1 LYQEKRPKG
10 EQTMKH
16 YETLYIISPELGD
29 EDYKAVVAKHKD
41 LIEKEKGVII
51 KLDEWGKRRL
61 AYELKKFDQGFYVLM
76 EYCGG
81 AGITAE
87 VARAL
92 KLDDKV
98 LKYQTI
104 KLGDN
109 VKPEDLIV
117 EPKEIEGDT
126 AEETAEEAAE
136 EVVEEAATTEEQA
149 PEKEETVQDED
160 VKPDQ
165 EVDHGIQ

>member
-1 LYQEKRPKG
+1 
-10 EQTMKH
+10 MKH

-41 LIEKEKGVII
+41 LIEKEKGVIV

-61 AYELKKFDQGFYVLM
+61 AYQLRKFDQGFYVLM
-76 EYCGG
+76 DYCGG

-87 VARAL
+87 VAMTL

-98 LKYQTI
+98 LKYQTV

-109 VKPEDLIV
+109 VDPETLIENEKV
-117 EPKEIEGDT
+117 PLGSI
-126 AEETAEEAAE
+126 
-136 EVVEEAATTEEQA
+136 A
-149 PEKEETVQDED
+149 PPGAQRLITSIFFLTKDAVGEKVACQTKRPESGE
-160 VKPDQ
+160 KPDP
-165 EVDHGIQ
+165 EALKIGCF

>member
-1 LYQEKRPKG
+1 
-10 EQTMKH
+10 MKH

-41 LIEKEKGVII
+41 LIEKENGVII
-51 KLDEWGKRRL
+51 KLDEWGRRRL

-76 EYCGG
+76 DYCGG

-87 VARAL
+87 LARAL
-92 KLDDKV
+92 KLDDKI

-109 VKPEDLIV
+109 VNPEDLI
-117 EPKEIEGDT
+117 EKPKEIE
-126 AEETAEEAAE
+126 EKPVE
-136 EVVEEAATTEEQA
+136 EVITTEEET
-149 PEKEETVQDED
+149 PEKEEAAQDED

>member
-1 LYQEKRPKG
+1 
-10 EQTMKH
+10 MKH

-61 AYELKKFDQGFYVLM
+61 AYELKKFDQGFYVVM
-76 EYCGG
+76 NYCGA

-104 KLGDN
+104 KVGDN
-109 VKPEDLIV
+109 VNPEDLIEKPKKV
-117 EPKEIEGDT
+117 E
-126 AEETAEEAAE
+126 EEAAE
-136 EVVEEAATTEEQA
+136 EAVTAEEQT
-149 PEKEETVQDED
+149 PEKEEAVQDKD

>member
-1 LYQEKRPKG
+1 
-10 EQTMKH
+10 MKH

-29 EDYKAVVAKHKD
+29 EDYKAVVVKHKG
-41 LIEKEKGVII
+41 LIEKEKGVVI

-76 EYCGG
+76 DYCGES
-81 AGITAE
+81 GITAE
-87 VARAL
+87 LARAL

-104 KLGDN
+104 KLSDHVN
-109 VKPEDLIV
+109 PEDLIV
-117 EPKEIEGDT
+117 KPTEVEEEP
-126 AEETAEEAAE
+126 A
-136 EVVEEAATTEEQA
+136 EEAATTEEEETATTEEEA
-149 PEKEETVQDED
+149 PEKKEAVQDED

>member
-1 LYQEKRPKG
+1 
-10 EQTMKH
+10 MKH

-41 LIEKEKGVII
+41 LIEKEKGII
-51 KLDEWGKRRL
+51 VKLDEWGKRRL
-61 AYELKKFDQGFYVLM
+61 AYELRKFDQGLYVLM
-76 EYCGG
+76 DYCGG

-87 VARAL
+87 LARAL

-109 VKPEDLIV
+109 VNPEDLIEKPEEAEEEV
-117 EPKEIEGDT
+117 AEESAEQT
-126 AEETAEEAAE
+126 AEQAAEEAAE
-136 EVVEEAATTEEQA
+136 QAAGEAATTEEQT
-149 PEKEETVQDED
+149 PENEEAAQDEGGE
-160 VKPDQ
+160 PDQ

>member
-1 LYQEKRPKG
+1 
-10 EQTMKH
+10 MKH

-41 LIEKEKGVII
+41 LIEKEKGVVI

-61 AYELKKFDQGFYVLM
+61 AYQLRKFDQGFYVLM
-76 EYCGG
+76 DYCGG

-92 KLDDKV
+92 KLDDKI

-109 VKPEDLIV
+109 VNPEDLIEKPEKV
-117 EPKEIEGDT
+117 EEK
-126 AEETAEEAAE
+126 AAEEAT
-136 EVVEEAATTEEQA
+136 TTEEQV
-149 PEKEETVQDED
+149 PEKEEVVQDED

-165 EVDHGIQ
+165 EVDNGIQ

>member
-1 LYQEKRPKG
+1 MYQEKRPKG

-16 YETLYIISPELGD
+16 YETLYIIRPELGD

-61 AYELKKFDQGFYVLM
+61 AYELRKFDQGFYVLM

-109 VKPEDLIV
+109 VNPEDLIV
-117 EPKEIEGDT
+117 KTTEVEEGP
-126 AEETAEEAAE
+126 AEETA
-136 EVVEEAATTEEQA
+136 TTEEEA
-149 PEKEETVQDED
+149 PAKEETVQDED

>member
-1 LYQEKRPKG
+1 MLYLRKRPKG
-10 EQTMKH
+10 EETMRH

-41 LIEKEKGVII
+41 LIEKQKGVII

-76 EYCGG
+76 DYCGG

-87 VARAL
+87 LARAL

-109 VKPEDLIV
+109 VNPEDLI
-117 EPKEIEGDT
+117 EKPKEVEEEP
-126 AEETAEEAAE
+126 AEETG
-136 EVVEEAATTEEQA
+136 TTEEET
-149 PEKEETVQDED
+149 PEKEEATQDED

>member
-1 LYQEKRPKG
+1 MR
-10 EQTMKH
+10 H
-16 YETLYIISPELGD
+16 FETLYIISPELGD

-51 KLDEWGKRRL
+51 KLEEWGKRRL

-76 EYCGG
+76 DYCGE

-87 VARAL
+87 LTRAL

-109 VKPEDLIV
+109 VNPEDLLKESTKQV
-117 EPKEIEGDT
+117 EEK
-126 AEETAEEAAE
+126 AAEEA
-136 EVVEEAATTEEQA
+136 VEEAATTKDQT
-149 PEKEETVQDED
+149 PEKEEASQEED
-160 VKPDQ
+160 LEPDQ
-165 EVDHGIQ
+165 EVYHGIQ

>member
-1 LYQEKRPKG
+1 
-10 EQTMKH
+10 MKH

-41 LIEKEKGVII
+41 LIEKEKGVIV

-76 EYCGG
+76 DYCGG

-92 KLDDKV
+92 KLDDKI

-109 VKPEDLIV
+109 VNPEDLIEKPEEV
-117 EPKEIEGDT
+117 E
-126 AEETAEEAAE
+126 EEAA
-136 EVVEEAATTEEQA
+136 EEAATTEEQA
-149 PEKEETVQDED
+149 PEKEEAVQDED
-160 VKPDQ
+160 VEPDQ

>member
-1 LYQEKRPKG
+1 MR
-10 EQTMKH
+10 H

-29 EDYKAVVAKHKD
+29 EDYKAVVAKHED

-51 KLDEWGKRRL
+51 KLDEWGRRRL
-61 AYELKKFDQGFYVLM
+61 AYELRKFDQGFYVLM

-81 AGITAE
+81 AAITAKH
-87 VARAL
+87 ARAL

-104 KLGDN
+104 KLSEN
-109 VKPEDLIV
+109 VNPEDLIDKS
-117 EPKEIEGDT
+117 KEVAEEVAEEAAEET
-126 AEETAEEAAE
+126 AEETAEEAA
-136 EVVEEAATTEEQA
+136 TTEEQT
-149 PEKEETVQDED
+149 PENEEAAQDEG
-160 VKPDQ
+160 VESDQ

>member
-1 LYQEKRPKG
+1 
-10 EQTMKH
+10 MKH

-76 EYCGG
+76 VYCGE
-81 AGITAE
+81 AGIASE
-87 VARAL
+87 LARAL

-98 LKYQTI
+98 LKFQTI
-104 KLGDN
+104 KLSDN
-109 VKPEDLIV
+109 VNPEDLIEKPEQV
-117 EPKEIEGDT
+117 E
-126 AEETAEEAAE
+126 EEPAEEAPA
-136 EVVEEAATTEEQA
+136 TEEQA
-149 PEKEETVQDED
+149 PEKEETIQDED
-160 VKPDQ
+160 EKPDQ
-165 EVDHGIQ
+165 EVDNGIQ

>member
-1 LYQEKRPKG
+1 
-10 EQTMKH
+10 MKH

-29 EDYKAVVAKHKD
+29 EDYKAIVSKHKD
-41 LIEKEKGVII
+41 LIEKGKGVII

-81 AGITAE
+81 SGITTE
-87 VARAL
+87 LARAL
-92 KLDDKV
+92 KLDDNV

-109 VKPEDLIV
+109 VNPEDLIV
-117 EPKEIEGDT
+117 KPKEIE
-126 AEETAEEAAE
+126 EEAAE
-136 EVVEEAATTEEQA
+136 ETATTEEQE
-149 PEKEETVQDED
+149 PEKKEAVQEEDI
-160 VKPDQ
+160 KPDQ
-165 EVDHGIQ
+165 EVDHGI

>member
-1 LYQEKRPKG
+1 
-10 EQTMKH
+10 MKH

-41 LIEKEKGVII
+41 LVEKEKGVII

-61 AYELKKFDQGFYVLM
+61 AYVLRKFDQGFYVLM
-76 EYCGG
+76 DYCGG

-87 VARAL
+87 VDRAL

-109 VKPEDLIV
+109 VNLEDLIEKPEQV
-117 EPKEIEGDT
+117 E
-126 AEETAEEAAE
+126 EEAVEEVEEEAA
-136 EVVEEAATTEEQA
+136 EEAATTEEQA
-149 PEKEETVQDED
+149 PEKEEAVQDED

-165 EVDHGIQ
+165 EVDNGIQ

>member
-1 LYQEKRPKG
+1 MR
-10 EQTMKH
+10 H

-29 EDYKAVVAKHKD
+29 EDYKTVVAKHKD

-51 KLDEWGKRRL
+51 KLEEWGRRRL

-76 EYCGG
+76 DFCGD
-81 AGITAE
+81 AGMTAKL
-87 VARAL
+87 ARAL
-92 KLDDKV
+92 KLDDQV

-109 VKPEDLIV
+109 VNPEDLIE
-117 EPKEIEGDT
+117 EPKEVEEE
-126 AEETAEEAAE
+126 AEEKSAEQAAEEAATME
-136 EVVEEAATTEEQA
+136 DQT
-149 PEKEETVQDED
+149 PEKEEAVQNED
-160 VKPDQ
+160 VEPDQ

>member
-1 LYQEKRPKG
+1 MR
-10 EQTMKH
+10 H

-51 KLDEWGKRRL
+51 KLEEWGRRRL

-76 EYCGG
+76 DFCGD
-81 AGITAE
+81 AGMTTKL
-87 VARAL
+87 ARAL
-92 KLDDKV
+92 KLDDQV

-109 VKPEDLIV
+109 VNPEDLIE
-117 EPKEIEGDT
+117 EPKEVEEEA
-126 AEETAEEAAE
+126 AEESAEQAAEEAAE
-136 EVVEEAATTEEQA
+136 EAATTEDQT
-149 PEKEETVQDED
+149 PEKEEAVQNED
-160 VKPDQ
+160 VEPDQ

>member
-1 LYQEKRPKG
+1 
-10 EQTMKH
+10 MKH

-76 EYCGG
+76 DYCGE

-98 LKYQTI
+98 LKDQTI

-109 VKPEDLIV
+109 VNPEDLIV
-117 EPKEIEGDT
+117 KPTEVEEEPAK
-126 AEETAEEAAE
+126 
-136 EVVEEAATTEEQA
+136 EAATTEEEVPEKTEEQA
-149 PEKEETVQDED
+149 SEKEETVQDEN

-165 EVDHGIQ
+165 EVDNGIQ

>member
-1 LYQEKRPKG
+1 MLYPRKRPKG
-10 EQTMKH
+10 EETMRH

-41 LIEKEKGVII
+41 LIEKQKGIII

-76 EYCGG
+76 DYCGG

-87 VARAL
+87 LARAL
-92 KLDDKV
+92 KLDDKI

-109 VKPEDLIV
+109 VNPEDLI
-117 EPKEIEGDT
+117 EKPKEIE
-126 AEETAEEAAE
+126 EKPVE
-136 EVVEEAATTEEQA
+136 EVITTEEET
-149 PEKEETVQDED
+149 PEKEEAAQDED

>member
-1 LYQEKRPKG
+1 LYLKKKRPKG

-41 LIEKEKGVII
+41 LIEKEKGVIV

-61 AYELKKFDQGFYVLM
+61 AYQLKKFDQGFYVLM
-76 EYCGG
+76 DYCGG

-92 KLDDKV
+92 KLDDKI
-98 LKYQTI
+98 LKYQTV

-109 VKPEDLIV
+109 VNLEDLIEKPEEV
-117 EPKEIEGDT
+117 EK
-126 AEETAEEAAE
+126 EAA
-136 EVVEEAATTEEQA
+136 EEAATTEEQA
-149 PEKEETVQDED
+149 PEKEEVVQDED

-165 EVDHGIQ
+165 EVDNGIQ

>member
-1 LYQEKRPKG
+1 MR
-10 EQTMKH
+10 H
-16 YETLYIISPELGD
+16 FETLYILNPELGD

-41 LIEKEKGVII
+41 LIEKEKGIII
-51 KLDEWGKRRL
+51 KLEEWGKRRL

-76 EYCGG
+76 DYCGE

-87 VARAL
+87 LTRAL

-109 VKPEDLIV
+109 VNIEALIEESKRIEDKV
-117 EPKEIEGDT
+117 VKE
-126 AEETAEEAAE
+126 A
-136 EVVEEAATTEEQA
+136 VEEAATTEDQT
-149 PEKEETVQDED
+149 PEEEETFQDED
-160 VKPDQ
+160 FEPDQ

>member
-1 LYQEKRPKG
+1 
-10 EQTMKH
+10 MKH

-29 EDYKAVVAKHKD
+29 EDYKAVVAKHKN

-61 AYELKKFDQGFYVLM
+61 AYGLRKFDQGFYVLM

-109 VKPEDLIV
+109 VNPEDLIEKPEEV
-117 EPKEIEGDT
+117 
-126 AEETAEEAAE
+126 AEEVAEEAAE
-136 EVVEEAATTEEQA
+136 EPAEEATTTEEQA
-149 PEKEETVQDED
+149 SEKEEAVQDED

>member
-1 LYQEKRPKG
+1 
-10 EQTMKH
+10 MKH

-29 EDYKAVVAKHKD
+29 EDHKAVVAKHKD

-61 AYELKKFDQGFYVLM
+61 AYELRKFDQGFYVLM
-76 EYCGG
+76 DYCGG

-92 KLDDKV
+92 KLDDKI

-109 VKPEDLIV
+109 VNPEDLIEKPEKV
-117 EPKEIEGDT
+117 EK
-126 AEETAEEAAE
+126 EAAE
-136 EVVEEAATTEEQA
+136 EATEKVATTEEQA
-149 PEKEETVQDED
+149 TEKQEAVQDEE

-165 EVDHGIQ
+165 EVDNGIQ

>member
-1 LYQEKRPKG
+1 MR
-10 EQTMKH
+10 H

-29 EDYKAVVAKHKD
+29 EDYKAVVTKHTD

-51 KLDEWGKRRL
+51 KLEEWGKRRF

-76 EYCGG
+76 DYCGG
-81 AGITAE
+81 AEITAE
-87 VARAL
+87 ISRAL

-104 KLGDN
+104 KLDDN
-109 VKPEDLIV
+109 VNPEDLIKEAKKV
-117 EPKEIEGDT
+117 E
-126 AEETAEEAAE
+126 EEAAKE
-136 EVVEEAATTEEQA
+136 AVEEAVAIEDQI
-149 PEKEETVQDED
+149 PEKEETFEEEALE
-160 VKPDQ
+160 PDQ

>member
-1 LYQEKRPKG
+1 MR
-10 EQTMKH
+10 H
-16 YETLYIISPELGD
+16 YETLYIISPELGE
-29 EDYKAVVAKHKD
+29 EDYKALVGKHKD
-41 LIEKEKGVII
+41 LIEKENGVII

-76 EYCGG
+76 DYCGG

-87 VARAL
+87 LARAL
-92 KLDDKV
+92 KLDDKI

-109 VKPEDLIV
+109 VNPEDLI
-117 EPKEIEGDT
+117 EKPKEIE
-126 AEETAEEAAE
+126 EKPVE
-136 EVVEEAATTEEQA
+136 EVITTEEET
-149 PEKEETVQDED
+149 PEKEEAAQDED
-160 VKPDQ
+160 IKPDQ

>member
-1 LYQEKRPKG
+1 
-10 EQTMKH
+10 MKH

-29 EDYKAVVAKHKD
+29 EDCKAVVAKHKD
-41 LIEKEKGVII
+41 LIEKEKGVIV

-61 AYELKKFDQGFYVLM
+61 AYQLRKFDQGFYVLM
-76 EYCGG
+76 DYCGG

-92 KLDDKV
+92 KLDDKI

-109 VKPEDLIV
+109 VNPEDLIEKPEEV
-117 EPKEIEGDT
+117 E
-126 AEETAEEAAE
+126 EEAA
-136 EVVEEAATTEEQA
+136 EEAATTEEQA
-149 PEKEETVQDED
+149 PEKEEAVQDED

>member
-1 LYQEKRPKG
+1 
-10 EQTMKH
+10 MKH

-29 EDYKAVVAKHKD
+29 EGYKAVVAKHKD
-41 LIEKEKGVII
+41 LIEKEKGVIV

-61 AYELKKFDQGFYVLM
+61 AYQLRKFDQGFYVLM
-76 EYCGG
+76 DYCGG

-92 KLDDKV
+92 KLDDKI

-104 KLGDN
+104 KLADDVN
-109 VKPEDLIV
+109 PEDLI
-117 EPKEIEGDT
+117 EKP
-126 AEETAEEAAE
+126 E
-136 EVVEEAATTEEQA
+136 EVEEKAAEEAATTEEQA
-149 PEKEETVQDED
+149 PEKEEAVQDED

>member
-1 LYQEKRPKG
+1 
-10 EQTMKH
+10 MKH

-29 EDYKAVVAKHKD
+29 EGYKAVVAKHKD
-41 LIEKEKGVII
+41 LIEKEKGVIV

-61 AYELKKFDQGFYVLM
+61 AYQLRKFDQGFYVLM
-76 EYCGG
+76 DYCGG

-92 KLDDKV
+92 KLDDKI

-109 VKPEDLIV
+109 VNPEDLIEKPEEV
-117 EPKEIEGDT
+117 E
-126 AEETAEEAAE
+126 EEAA
-136 EVVEEAATTEEQA
+136 EEAATTEEQA
-149 PEKEETVQDED
+149 PEKEEAVQDED

>member
-1 LYQEKRPKG
+1 
-10 EQTMKH
+10 MKH

-29 EDYKAVVAKHKD
+29 EDYKDVVAKHKD

-51 KLDEWGKRRL
+51 KLDEWGKRRM

-76 EYCGG
+76 DYCGE
-81 AGITAE
+81 AGIAVE
-87 VARAL
+87 LARAL

-104 KLGDN
+104 KLSDN
-109 VKPEDLIV
+109 VNPEDLIV
-117 EPKEIEGDT
+117 KPKQVEEEPS
-126 AEETAEEAAE
+126 
-136 EVVEEAATTEEQA
+136 EEAATTEEEV
-149 PEKEETVQDED
+149 PEKEESVQDEN

>member
-1 LYQEKRPKG
+1 MLYPRKRPKG
-10 EQTMKH
+10 EETMRH

-29 EDYKAVVAKHKD
+29 EDYKALVAKHKD
-41 LIEKEKGVII
+41 LIEKQKGIII

-76 EYCGG
+76 DYCGG

-87 VARAL
+87 LARAL
-92 KLDDKV
+92 KLDDKI

-109 VKPEDLIV
+109 VNPEDLI
-117 EPKEIEGDT
+117 EKPKEIE
-126 AEETAEEAAE
+126 EKPVE
-136 EVVEEAATTEEQA
+136 EVITTEEET
-149 PEKEETVQDED
+149 PEKEEAAQDED

>member
-1 LYQEKRPKG
+1 
-10 EQTMKH
+10 MKH

-41 LIEKEKGVII
+41 LIEKGKGVII

-109 VKPEDLIV
+109 VNPEDLIKKPEKV
-117 EPKEIEGDT
+117 E
-126 AEETAEEAAE
+126 EEPS
-136 EVVEEAATTEEQA
+136 EEAATTEEQT
-149 PEKEETVQDED
+149 PEKEEAVQEED